1 MLILVTGQKMKN
13 VKMFLTGGSVESL
26 MKNGTLIHSDNY
38 DLILKI
44 MNKTHYKLGLTTM
57 GKGLVIFLKSWG
69 VTLDRLLH
77 DTLRGIRHHWFFAL
91 VLTTLFVTMFVVMDQ
106 SSAMYHH
113 SCMVNYQLSQ
123 SLDSVKLLVEK

>member
-1 MLILVTGQKMKN
+1 MT
-13 VKMFLTGGSVESL
+13 E
-26 MKNGTLIHSDNY
+26 
-38 DLILKI
+38 
-44 MNKTHYKLGLTTM
+44 THYKLALQTIA
-57 GKGLVIFLKSWG
+57 KGLCIFFRSWG

-91 VLTTLFVTMFVVMDQ
+91 MLVTVFGVMFVTMAQ
-106 SSAMYHH
+106 SRAMYHH